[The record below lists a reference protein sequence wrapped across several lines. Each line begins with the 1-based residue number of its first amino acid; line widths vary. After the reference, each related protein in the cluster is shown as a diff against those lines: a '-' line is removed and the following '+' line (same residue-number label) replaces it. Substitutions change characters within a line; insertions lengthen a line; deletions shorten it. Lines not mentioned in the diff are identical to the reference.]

1 MKKFKSALALL
12 LALVMVASALAGCG
26 NTAAPAEE
34 PAPAADAPADAA
46 PAEEAVA
53 AEPGSKPEGYPSGNT
68 VTFICSSS
76 AGSATDVSARAF
88 VDCFKIDGANVVV
101 ENISGGQ
108 QTVGPQTA

>member
-1 MKKFKSALALL
+1 MAGYLIRGIELSEKLVAEYLPRL
-12 LALVMVASALAGCG
+12 LAARAGEEAVG
-26 NTAAPAEE
+26 EEQEDIFFLNTAAPAEE

-88 VDCFKIDGANVVV
+88 VD
-101 ENISGGQ
+101 
-108 QTVGPQTA
+108 